1 MNFQDYGRT
10 LPDNVVAFPGV
21 HRSRPQHQSLAHE
34 PAHPAP
40 PHRRAAVMSGA
51 ELNTRLM
58 VLLGICVTSAAAV
71 VSAAHFLQG

>member
-1 MNFQDYGRT
+1 MHFQDHGRT

-21 HRSRPQHQSLAHE
+21 RRTRPQHQSRAHE

-40 PHRRAAVMSGA
+40 HRRAGAMSGT
-51 ELNTRLM
+51 ELNAGLV
-58 VLLGICVTSAAAV
+58 VLLGICVTSATAV

>member
-1 MNFQDYGRT
+1 MNFQDHGRT

-21 HRSRPQHQSLAHE
+21 RHARLQHQQ
-34 PAHPAP
+34 PA
-40 PHRRAAVMSGA
+40 HRRAAAISGA
-51 ELNTRLM
+51 ELNARLM